1 MLFANTNP
9 AVLEACTLCRH
20 KTWKS
25 AFRRQCHI
33 CCEVFSRLLWGRLLC
48 GIHLVDFIFA
58 LEVSLVLRVSL

>member
-9 AVLEACTLCRH
+9 AVLEACTLCRR

-33 CCEVFSRLLWGRLLC
+33 YCEVFSRLLWGCLLC
-48 GIHLVDFIFA
+48 GIHLADFIFA